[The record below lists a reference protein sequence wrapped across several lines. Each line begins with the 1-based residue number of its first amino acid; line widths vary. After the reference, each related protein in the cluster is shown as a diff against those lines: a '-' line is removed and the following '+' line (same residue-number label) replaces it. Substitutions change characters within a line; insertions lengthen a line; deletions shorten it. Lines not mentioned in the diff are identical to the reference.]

1 MDGVLVLLLVFNAIL
16 KSIFPVKPPEINLAL
31 SNEFIA
37 FKLIPL
43 SKILFGVVSEIIVQ
57 FIPSKVFHV
66 DLLSNDIKQFIKV
79 SSGLVY
85 KTLIFSNLSTGM
97 LLKLFVSTASIQPVF
112 NS

>member
-1 MDGVLVLLLVFNAIL
+1 M
-16 KSIFPVKPPEINLAL
+16 

-43 SKILFGVVSEIIVQ
+43 SKILFGVVSETVVQ

-85 KTLIFSNLSTGM
+85 KTLIFSNLSTGIF
-97 LLKLFVSTASIQPVF
+97 LKLLVSNVSIKPVF
-112 NS
+112 RS